1 MSFVAVCLGPRQKRP
16 SKKHDKT
23 NTINSVTKTRIAR
36 TYYLNLFSSVENTP
50 YLPNFIAAMLRK
62 VLKFANY
69 AVAVLV

>member
-16 SKKHDKT
+16 SKEYDKT

-36 TYYLNLFSSVENTP
+36 TYYLNLFSSVENTS
-50 YLPNFIAAMLRK
+50 YLPNFIAMLRK

>member
-16 SKKHDKT
+16 SNKHDKT

-36 TYYLNLFSSVENTP
+36 IYYLNLFSSVENTP
-50 YLPNFIAAMLRK
+50 YLPNFIAMLRK